1 MADPVL
7 LFLELYAP
15 TFSYPLCDVVKVTK
29 QCGRPELRLDKKQ
42 NHRKGEPAELSCTSA
57 AAKPTQQ
64 KRHVWDIADLKQN
77 RSEM

>member
-1 MADPVL
+1 MADAVL
-7 LFLELYAP
+7 LFLERYAP
-15 TFSYPLCDVVKVTK
+15 TFSDPLGDVLKVTK

-42 NHRKGEPAELSCTSA
+42 KHRKSKPAESRYTSA

-64 KRHVWDIADLKQN
+64 KTHGWDIADLKQT